1 MKAIIIGLTV
11 ITLTACSVQ
20 QFVTKNDEK
29 YLHPGALD
37 LPLGRLYDT
46 YQLDFLNKFHIAY
59 QWPANAAPC
68 KMGALPTL
76 HVDRRLLGE
85 VFHVPSIF
93 EANGKTWQLSP
104 KPSKPYDVDRFF
116 RSVKVLNPLYGN
128 VNGVRQKTGDEEIEA
143 GLQSMCFNSW
153 YLTSHTLIVRLHKR
167 DIATW
172 RARWS
177 EFNPQGHWS
186 QQQVGNNLWWVLEND
201 EDGLLPQPPG
211 ATGGWFQSWLLPIG
225 DTDYVMSMQLGA
237 NQKSLQLPATH
248 ERMKATLRHMVESVK
263 VESLP

>member
-1 MKAIIIGLTV
+1 MTRIAISLLAAMMLGGCGIEQV
-11 ITLTACSVQ
+11 IQDS
-20 QFVTKNDEK
+20 DER
-29 YLHPGALD
+29 YLLPGALD
-37 LPLGRLYDT
+37 SPLSGYYDT
-46 YQLDFLNKFHIAY
+46 YSFKFLDRYRLTHE
-59 QWPANAAPC
+59 APVDGGC
-68 KMGALPTL
+68 RYHGVTALAS
-76 HVDRRLLGE
+76 GE
-85 VFHVPSIF
+85 RFKGRVLIVRDIF
-93 EANGKTWQLSP
+93 EDGEKTWQRSEGR
-104 KPSKPYDVDRFF
+104 KPLNLDRYV
-116 RSVKVLNPLYGN
+116 RSVKILNPLYGN

-143 GLQSMCFNSW
+143 GLQSLCFKSW

-167 DIATW
+167 DVATW
-172 RARWS
+172 RAQWS

-201 EDGLLPQPPG
+201 ERGLSPQPPG